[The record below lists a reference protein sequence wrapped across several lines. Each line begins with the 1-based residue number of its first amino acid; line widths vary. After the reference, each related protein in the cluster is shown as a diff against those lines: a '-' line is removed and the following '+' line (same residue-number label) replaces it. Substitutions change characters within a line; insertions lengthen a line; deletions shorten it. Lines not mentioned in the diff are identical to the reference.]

1 MHHIHMEMTL
11 PKVLVFTVL
20 LLTGITASA
29 QKSAQA
35 TPKGWHLLD
44 PRDQG
49 YYGISLDNAYQTLLK
64 GKKPKQQV
72 IVAVIDSGV
81 DTTHED
87 LKPVLWVNRKEVP
100 GNGMDDDRNGYV
112 DDVHGWNFL
121 GNKDGRNVTVDSDE
135 AARVYYGMKKK
146 YGDSIPDLSSL
157 GPEQADEVRN
167 YQRAKAQIETAA
179 KDASIMLMVYKPIID
194 KIAPADS
201 LLRAALGREQYTG
214 DNLLPYKP
222 KNTEESK
229 AKTLMLGLFQQLG
242 METNNRSM
250 ISDLNQFYEGERK
263 KVENL
268 KGPPVNYRAIVGDD
282 PDNVNDRYYG
292 NSDIMGEDPGHG
304 THVSGIIA
312 AVRGNGKGMD
322 GIANSV
328 RIMAIR
334 AVPDGDEHDKD
345 IANSI
350 RYAVDNG
357 ARIINMSFGKYF
369 SPRKKWV
376 DDAVRYAESKGVLF
390 VHAAGNEATNVDE
403 KMHFP
408 SAIFQDSSRCANWIT
423 VGASGPSKQNLV
435 AYFSN
440 YGKRDVDV
448 FAPGMEIYSTFPRG
462 DQYKMEQGTSMA
474 SPVVA
479 GLAALIMS
487 YYPQLSAAEVKQAI
501 TRSAKPLDIQVN
513 KPNSMDERT
522 IQMTFNELSASG
534 GIVNAVEA
542 IRLADE
548 MAAAKI
554 RSKQITPLPKSGVK
568 KSSKG

>member
-1 MHHIHMEMTL
+1 MRSTSVLTL
-11 PKVLVFTVL
+11 FFLI
-20 LLTGITASA
+20 LTGFTASA
-29 QKSAQA
+29 QKSVQA

-44 PRDQG
+44 SREQG

-87 LKPVLWVNRKEVP
+87 LKPVLWVNRKEIP
-100 GNGMDDDRNGYV
+100 GNGIDDDRNGYV
-112 DDVHGWNFL
+112 DDIHGWNFL

-146 YGDSIPDLSSL
+146 YGDSIPDLSGL
-157 GPEQADEVRN
+157 GPDQADEVRN
-167 YQRAKAQIETAA
+167 YQRAKAQIESAA
-179 KDASIMLMVYKPIID
+179 KDASIMLMVYRPVIE
-194 KIAPADS
+194 KITPADS
-201 LLRAALGREQYTG
+201 LLRTCLGKDQYTG
-214 DNLLPYKP
+214 DNLLTYKP
-222 KNTEESK
+222 RNAEENK
-229 AKTLMLGLFQQLG
+229 AKSLMLGLFQQLG
-242 METNNRSM
+242 METNNRSL
-250 ISDLNQFYEGERK
+250 INDLMQFYNGEKK

-268 KGPPVNYRAIVGDD
+268 NGPPVNYRAIVGDN
-282 PDNVNDRYYG
+282 PDDVNDRYYG
-292 NSDIMGEDPGHG
+292 NNDVMATDPGHG
-304 THVSGIIA
+304 THVSGIIG

-322 GIANSV
+322 GIANNV
-328 RIMAIR
+328 RIMAVR

-357 ARIINMSFGKYF
+357 AKVINMSFGKYF
-369 SPRKKWV
+369 SPQKKWV
-376 DDAVRYAESKGVLF
+376 DDAVRYAETKGVLF

-403 KMHFP
+403 KRHFP
-408 SAIFQDSSRCANWIT
+408 TAYFQDSTRSANWIT
-423 VGASGPSKQNLV
+423 VGASGPTKQNLV

-448 FAPGMEIYSTFPRG
+448 FAPGMEIYSTIPKG

-487 YYPQLSAAEVKQAI
+487 YYPQLTAAEVKQAI
-501 TRSAKPLDIQVN
+501 TGSAKPLELQVN
-513 KPNSMDERT
+513 KPNSMDEKT
-522 IQMTFNELSASG
+522 VQMKFNDLSASG
-534 GIVNAVEA
+534 GIVNASEA
-542 IRLADE
+542 IRLADA
-548 MAAAKI
+548 MAAAKTKT
-554 RSKQITPLPKSGVK
+554 KQASPLPKSSVK
-568 KSSKG
+568 QGKKG

>member
-1 MHHIHMEMTL
+1 MTL
-11 PKVLVFTVL
+11 SKVLIFSGL
-20 LLTGITASA
+20 ILTAFTASA

-49 YYGISLDNAYQTLLK
+49 YYGIGLDNAYQTLLK

-87 LKPVLWVNRKEVP
+87 LKPVLWVNRREIP
-100 GNGMDDDRNGYV
+100 GNGIDDDRNGYV

-121 GNKDGRNVTVDSDE
+121 GSKDGRNVTVDSDE
-135 AARVYYGMKKK
+135 AARVYYGLKKK
-146 YGDSIPDLSSL
+146 YGDSIPELSSL
-157 GPEQADEVRN
+157 SREQADEVRN
-167 YQRAKAQIETAA
+167 YQRAKAQIESAA
-179 KDASIMLMVYKPIID
+179 KEASIMIMVYRPIIE
-194 KIAPADS
+194 KITPADS
-201 LLRAALGREQYTG
+201 LLRISLGKDPYTG
-214 DNLLPYKP
+214 DNLLAYKP
-222 KNTEESK
+222 RNLDESK
-229 AKTLMLGLFQQLG
+229 AKSMMLGLFQQLG

-250 ISDLNQFYEGERK
+250 IDDLMQFYNGEKK

-268 KGPPVNYRAIVGDD
+268 SGPPVNYRGIVGDD
-282 PDNVNDRYYG
+282 PTDINDRFYG
-292 NSDIMGEDPGHG
+292 NNDIMATDPGHG
-304 THVSGIIA
+304 THVSGIIG

-322 GIANSV
+322 GIANNV

-357 ARIINMSFGKYF
+357 AKIINMSFGKYF
-369 SPRKKWV
+369 SPQKKWV
-376 DDAVRYAESKGVLF
+376 DDAVRYAQEKGVLF

-403 KMHFP
+403 KRHFP
-408 SAIFQDSSRCANWIT
+408 TAIFQDSTRCANWIT

-448 FAPGMEIYSTFPRG
+448 FAPGLEIYSTVPTG
-462 DQYKMEQGTSMA
+462 NQYKMEQGTSMA

-487 YYPQLSAAEVKQAI
+487 YYPQLTASEVKEAI
-501 TRSAKPLDIQVN
+501 TRSAKPMDIQVYQ
-513 KPNSMDERT
+513 PNTMDEKKV
-522 IQMTFNELSASG
+522 QMKFNQLSTSG
-534 GIVNAVEA
+534 GIVNATEA
-542 IRLADE
+542 ISLADA
-548 MAAAKI
+548 MAAAKTK
-554 RSKQITPLPKSGVK
+554 SKQPAPLPKSSVK
-568 KSSKG
+568 KSNKG